1 MGPGWVTP
9 GSQLGRCCSAPGAGR
24 QMLLCFMHPMEEH
37 KVPELRYP
45 QRCSRCTL
53 GCCVCQARCGCG
65 QAAALAGTPGCYWE
79 KSSKSSQP
87 PPALPLEAGLALAMG
102 YFWAAR
108 LSNGMS
114 CAEILGGSG
123 PLPRESPAGRARG
136 AAGAPPL
143 LRVGAGPKPSPVPI
157 SSCWGLWEWAG
168 LSQQPPAHRV
178 APCRS
183 DLRSDIP
190 RARHGQTSSPC
201 LDAGCLPP
209 VLFSVPCAADASP
222 PALCW
227 VDTSA
232 SHSTFPSP
240 SL

>member
-1 MGPGWVTP
+1 MGTGWVTP

-123 PLPRESPAGRARG
+123 PLPRESPTGRARG
-136 AAGAPPL
+136 AAGAPPCSGWVL
-143 LRVGAGPKPSPVPI
+143 A
-157 SSCWGLWEWAG
+157 
-168 LSQQPPAHRV
+168 PA
-178 APCRS
+178 
-183 DLRSDIP
+183 
-190 RARHGQTSSPC
+190 
-201 LDAGCLPP
+201 
-209 VLFSVPCAADASP
+209 
-222 PALCW
+222 PAL
-227 VDTSA
+227 
-232 SHSTFPSP
+232 SP
-240 SL
+240 SAPAGGCGNGLC